1 METAKRIMVL
11 MIVTV
16 LATGS
21 VRSSAQSEA
30 KISNARTANC
40 LVKII
45 CDPAILPLNLETF
58 NYLLHSSGVGG
69 KARREVLGL
78 SPDQDYNLFTI
89 EYVPSSASIDLGG
102 VGLLP
107 RDSRT
112 GTSSISEEGMDE
124 YEYAMMMEKEM
135 QRSMPMMGQSTRS
148 RTGTSSFRDR
158 DRDRSRYRNSRTNRT
173 SESTS
178 SINSRGRLRDRGGG
192 LYGYSTTSTAQRQR
206 TGTVATD
213 TIEEQAYLFSL
224 SIHLPEDIKPLA
236 REFMMALVDNLR
248 ESLDDAYN
256 VYSNSL
262 RAMLRDA
269 ESRRDNARSRLA
281 EVMKQVK
288 TIEPP
293 PPIDQN
299 PSDISVYE
307 RLEQIVDL
315 PNLTQTISF
324 ADVIEQ
330 LKTAVDPPLQIQP
343 NWKDLLE
350 NAEVEQTTPAGMDPL
365 RGVKL
370 RKALEI
376 LLASVSS
383 DFAKLKY
390 IVDEGVILIG
400 TQDALPSKMVTRV
413 YNIPALAYSPGAAKD
428 LIDTIQNTID
438 PESWF
443 EMCDTGEATIT
454 PYPRQRPTKLAI
466 LQTYE
471 NHQKI
476 WKVLHNITI
485 DLPIGTPSDIPEKVL
500 LDDRSGLFREKQN
513 LEMEL
518 ARLQGRMPAIETQIR
533 RIKDEIDEKI
543 RGDQVSEELRKILDM
558 QVKRLEGFKK
568 LVDDG
573 DINGGVADAE
583 EKVARA
589 KIELAKRREQIGISA
604 GSDQLA
610 KLNNELSTLAIDM
623 AEKKA
628 MLDVIKKQLDQTL
641 QQLMAADISD
651 PQVSRIRVEAQ
662 ALEIAE
668 RRVNE
673 LNARYVGLQIPI
685 VSVLGGD

>member
-1 METAKRIMVL
+1 METAKRVLVL

-21 VRSSAQSEA
+21 VQSSAQSEA

-40 LVKII
+40 LVKIT
-45 CDPAILPLNLETF
+45 CDPAILPLSLETF
-58 NYLLHSSGVGG
+58 DYLLHSSGVGG
-69 KARREVLGL
+69 KARREVLNI
-78 SPDQDYNLFTI
+78 SPDQDYDLFTI
-89 EYVPSSASIDLGG
+89 EYVQPLASQDLGG
-102 VGLLP
+102 VSLP
-107 RDSRT
+107 PRGSRT
-112 GTSSISEEGMDE
+112 GTSSISEEGMHE
-124 YEYAMMMEKEM
+124 YEYGMMMEAEM
-135 QRSMPMMGQSTRS
+135 ERPMMGQSTRS

-158 DRDRSRYRNSRTNRT
+158 DRSRDRNSRTNRT

-178 SINSRGRLRDRGGG
+178 SVNSRGRRRGRGGG
-192 LYGYSTTSTAQRQR
+192 LYGYPATSTAQRQR
-206 TGTVATD
+206 AGTAATD

-224 SIHLPEDIKPLA
+224 SIHLPEDVKPLA

-248 ESLDDAYN
+248 ESLNDAYN

-262 RAMLRDA
+262 RVMLQDA
-269 ESRRDNARSRLA
+269 ESRRDNARSRLG

-293 PPIDQN
+293 PPIDQD

-315 PNLTQTISF
+315 SNLTQSTCF
-324 ADVIEQ
+324 ADVIDQ

-365 RGVKL
+365 TGIKL
-370 RKALEI
+370 RKVLEI

-390 IVDEGVILIG
+390 VVDEGVILIG
-400 TQDALPSKMVTRV
+400 TQDALPNKMITRV
-413 YNIPALAYSPGAAKD
+413 YEIPALAYSAGAAKD
-428 LIDTIQNTID
+428 LIDTIQNTVD

-485 DLPIGTPSDIPEKVL
+485 DIPVGTSSEISEKVL
-500 LDDRSGLFREKQN
+500 LDDRSSLFREKQN

-533 RIKDEIDEKI
+533 RIKDEIDEKVQ
-543 RGDQVSEELRKILDM
+543 DDLVSEELRRILDL
-558 QVKRLEGFKK
+558 QVKHLEAVKK
-568 LVDDG
+568 LAESG
-573 DINGGVADAE
+573 RAQEGQVADAE

-589 KIELAKRREQIGISA
+589 KIELAKRREQIGASA
-604 GSDQLA
+604 GADQLT
-610 KLNNELSTLAIDM
+610 KLSNELATLAIDT
-623 AEKKA
+623 AEKNA
-628 MLDVIKKQLDQTL
+628 MLDVIKKQINQTQ
-641 QQLMAADISD
+641 QQLMTTDMSD
-651 PQVSRIRVEAQ
+651 PQVSRIHMAAQ
-662 ALEIAE
+662 AVEIAE

-673 LNARYVGLQIPI
+673 LNARFVNLQIPI
-685 VSVLGGD
+685 VSILGGE